1 MIILFIW
8 ENDVDTTFYIV
19 KIEKDEKFIL
29 RVPPIHKLSK
39 FVQNNQ
45 WNSLI
50 EELRKLSSYEVT
62 EYIIIKKAMLF
73 SYLFEDDKE
82 IVISNQSER
91 HLIDQNG
98 KEWFLPKGKVAVNQ
112 EVLSEYLR
120 FSHSDAERSFE
131 HQEHIFRLTKIKL
144 LKDKN
149 PLKLQ
154 KQLKQLK
161 KATTTSFSIKSL

>member
-1 MIILFIW
+1 M
-8 ENDVDTTFYIV
+8 V
-19 KIEKDEKFIL
+19 
-29 RVPPIHKLSK
+29 
-39 FVQNNQ
+39 
-45 WNSLI
+45 
-50 EELRKLSSYEVT
+50 
-62 EYIIIKKAMLF
+62 
-73 SYLFEDDKE
+73 
-82 IVISNQSER
+82 
-91 HLIDQNG
+91 
-98 KEWFLPKGKVAVNQ
+98 LPKGKVAVNQ

-161 KATTTSFSIKSL
+161 SYNNVFLYKISE

>member
-1 MIILFIW
+1 
-8 ENDVDTTFYIV
+8 
-19 KIEKDEKFIL
+19 
-29 RVPPIHKLSK
+29 HKLSK

-112 EVLSEYLR
+112 EVL
-120 FSHSDAERSFE
+120 
-131 HQEHIFRLTKIKL
+131 
-144 LKDKN
+144 
-149 PLKLQ
+149 
-154 KQLKQLK
+154 
-161 KATTTSFSIKSL
+161 

>member
-1 MIILFIW
+1 M
-8 ENDVDTTFYIV
+8 V
-19 KIEKDEKFIL
+19 
-29 RVPPIHKLSK
+29 
-39 FVQNNQ
+39 
-45 WNSLI
+45 
-50 EELRKLSSYEVT
+50 
-62 EYIIIKKAMLF
+62 
-73 SYLFEDDKE
+73 
-82 IVISNQSER
+82 
-91 HLIDQNG
+91 
-98 KEWFLPKGKVAVNQ
+98 LPKGKVAVNQ

-161 KATTTSFSIKSL
+161 SYNNVFSIKSLSKLLLIYTATENKNLIENHQSQSRVAFFYS